1 MVKQIICTVCPMGCN
16 IEVDGEGSTIN
27 SVKGYTCNR
36 GLEYAKTEFVNP
48 ERILTTLVKIDGVEN
63 DLLPVRSNKRV
74 PKDKVLLIVEEIK
87 KISVKLPIK
96 MHQVIIENICGTG
109 ADIVA
114 TKELK

>member
-16 IEVDGEGSTIN
+16 IEVEGEGATIN
-27 SVKGYTCNR
+27 SVTGYTCKR

-74 PKDKVLLIVEEIK
+74 PKDKVLLVVEEIK
-87 KISVKLPIK
+87 KVSVKLPVK
-96 MHQVIIENICGTG
+96 MHQVIIENVCSTG
-109 ADIVA
+109 ADIIA

>member
-1 MVKQIICTVCPMGCN
+1 MGCN

-27 SVKGYTCNR
+27 SVKGYTGNR

-96 MHQVIIENICGTG
+96 MHQVIIENVCNTG